1 MRSLIFLLL
10 VACGL
15 GAAWWWWTQRPQTPP
30 PAPITEVAP
39 QRWRVGNASE
49 AVVSA
54 NATTAS
60 NATAANTSSENASA
74 NATNATNTTLAVA
87 DDPMLPRS
95 LVRTLAQA
103 VADRYHPGRTTQNL
117 AGTGRLDLRIQSL
130 GVRLADL
137 PDVAVEKSDILQAR
151 QAVIAYALRP
161 EVLGALERAYLP
173 VFVNALKEA
182 LAGSTR
188 TFLVDGAERVAPL
201 SAAQRTEAMIL
212 MAKELRNLAQ
222 AIASLAQDQSHLPL
236 VTAWHTK
243 NQAVTT
249 AQMQVW
255 NVQVQGNM
263 PALASAT
270 QAVDNALRQAAQARQ
285 RLVENLKR
293 LPLSEDNSLYLA
305 AWSARRAQ
313 HGMELSALLPL
324 AETLRRAADAVESA
338 AQSQ

>member
-1 MRSLIFLLL
+1 MRTAIILLV

-15 GAAWWWWTQRPQTPP
+15 GAVWWWTQRPQTPP

-49 AVVSA
+49 AVVPA

-60 NATAANTSSENASA
+60 NATAANVTAENASA
-74 NATNATNTTLAVA
+74 NATNTTLAVA

-103 VADRYHPGRTTQNL
+103 MADRYQPGRTTQNL

-130 GVRLADL
+130 GIRLADL
-137 PDVAVEKSDILQAR
+137 PDVAVEKNDILQAR

-161 EVLGALERAYLP
+161 EVLGALEQAYLP
-173 VFVNALKEA
+173 VFVSALKEA

-201 SAAQRTEAMIL
+201 SATQRAEAMVL
-212 MAKELRNLAQ
+212 VARELRNLAQ

-236 VTAWHTK
+236 VAAWHTQQ
-243 NQAVTT
+243 QAVTT

-293 LPLSEDNSLYLA
+293 LPLSEDNALYLA
-305 AWSARRAQ
+305 AWSARRAR
-313 HGMELSALLPL
+313 HGMELPALLPL
-324 AETLRRAADAVESA
+324 AEALRRAADAVESA
-338 AQSQ
+338 ANPQ